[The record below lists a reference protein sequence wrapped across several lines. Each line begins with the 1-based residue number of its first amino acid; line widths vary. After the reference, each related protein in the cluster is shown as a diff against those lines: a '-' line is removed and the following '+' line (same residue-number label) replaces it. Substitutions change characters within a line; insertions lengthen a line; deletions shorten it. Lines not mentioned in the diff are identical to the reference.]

1 MLLSPLLLLSA
12 PIFAQNLEEATRL
25 VVDSSGDSIVRSLRD
40 ASGSIV
46 ALSAGGSIRGVNST
60 RWQQNDSGLSW
71 IVKNVASGD
80 SGASVMAGK
89 GLNNEAVTLCASG
102 SEISLFESS
111 TLGSEYPY
119 VAIADRAL
127 VGAAMVVTDMDPS
140 SSGIDYEGVLNVWDT
155 TGNGTPNWS
164 YTFPRTL
171 NHYGGGVEISD
182 DGSIIFAWKG
192 NPNTN
197 TCLVRV
203 FNRAGNLISS
213 GDLAVS
219 GNYYSRQ
226 TYLSADG
233 TRAYFG
239 MGSSA
244 VIWDVLASQQIHLEN
259 IGASF
264 DAHAMSA
271 DGKRF
276 AFGSFGWLKVF
287 SETTP
292 GNWTLLLTRSFSG
305 SQYPSRLALDAEG
318 TQLAYLVQT
327 YAPAYD
333 TLRAGMLDVDN
344 NAVLFEE
351 TLSAPG
357 TIYQLASGDCEI
369 SDDGSIAAF
378 GTWGDSLNITPEAF
392 TRDASGAATSD
403 LDISGS
409 VFDIDLDSDG
419 DVLVGGNK
427 SVHANTFGNGGSFW
441 VADAESQDFHLEGV
455 PRLGDI
461 VNLNIADGWALAGFA
476 ATRALGSSQTPWG
489 ISELDTSNF
498 LWRSNAY
505 TVPAGG
511 LTLPF
516 TLPLNPS
523 LAGISVHLQSAV
535 FPASGTGSLTNKVS
549 LRLIP

>member
-203 FNRAGNLISS
+203 FNRAGNLIS
-213 GDLAVS
+213 
-219 GNYYSRQ
+219 
-226 TYLSADG
+226 
-233 TRAYFG
+233 
-239 MGSSA
+239 
-244 VIWDVLASQQIHLEN
+244 
-259 IGASF
+259 
-264 DAHAMSA
+264 
-271 DGKRF
+271 
-276 AFGSFGWLKVF
+276 
-287 SETTP
+287 
-292 GNWTLLLTRSFSG
+292 
-305 SQYPSRLALDAEG
+305 
-318 TQLAYLVQT
+318 
-327 YAPAYD
+327 
-333 TLRAGMLDVDN
+333 
-344 NAVLFEE
+344 
-351 TLSAPG
+351 
-357 TIYQLASGDCEI
+357 
-369 SDDGSIAAF
+369 
-378 GTWGDSLNITPEAF
+378 
-392 TRDASGAATSD
+392 
-403 LDISGS
+403 
-409 VFDIDLDSDG
+409 
-419 DVLVGGNK
+419 
-427 SVHANTFGNGGSFW
+427 
-441 VADAESQDFHLEGV
+441 
-455 PRLGDI
+455 
-461 VNLNIADGWALAGFA
+461 
-476 ATRALGSSQTPWG
+476 
-489 ISELDTSNF
+489 
-498 LWRSNAY
+498 
-505 TVPAGG
+505 
-511 LTLPF
+511 
-516 TLPLNPS
+516 
-523 LAGISVHLQSAV
+523 
-535 FPASGTGSLTNKVS
+535 
-549 LRLIP
+549 